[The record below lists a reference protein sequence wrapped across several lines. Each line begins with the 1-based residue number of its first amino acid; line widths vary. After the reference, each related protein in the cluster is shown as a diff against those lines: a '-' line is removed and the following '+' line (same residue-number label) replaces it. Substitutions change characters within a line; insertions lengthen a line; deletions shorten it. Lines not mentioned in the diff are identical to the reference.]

1 MNKQRKVLITITYN
15 EMGIIIDTKAEEVA
29 QPNLQPTCDQLA
41 TDCISRQAVKEWLDR
56 WEGYIDKD
64 VITRMKYRTIDI
76 PSAQPEVACQKC
88 VFCGFAG
95 FKQFQ
100 TAQSDVSDTNVGDMI
115 SRRAAIDARRYT
127 FGNDEFSLEA
137 AYHDCKMVF
146 DGITDDDS
154 FQEADTGLIL
164 YYANEIIYALQEA
177 LVKDTNVPTNDC
189 ISRQAAIDEIT
200 EYGSGNTIYM
210 SVAELKRRIE
220 HLPSAQPSPCE
231 FCKHN
236 DTSDDVACLR
246 CTAERRTDEHDDI
259 FE

>member
-1 MNKQRKVLITITYN
+1 MKDPIERQDAIDALNVCMTIGRGN
-15 EMGIIIDTKAEEVA
+15 GKSVA
-29 QPNLQPTCDQLA
+29 LKIANDYA
-41 TDCISRQAVKEWLDR
+41 DIVKKRIEAL
-56 WEGYIDKD
+56 
-64 VITRMKYRTIDI
+64 
-76 PSAQPEVACQKC
+76 PSAQPEVDCQKC

-220 HLPSAQPSPCE
+220 HLPSAQPDRSLLFRIGEICVDE
-231 FCKHN
+231 SKGFISAGRAVEKIREL
-236 DTSDDVACLR
+236 LR
-246 CTAERRTDEHDDI
+246 EAERRTDDQQRNI
-259 FE
+259 L